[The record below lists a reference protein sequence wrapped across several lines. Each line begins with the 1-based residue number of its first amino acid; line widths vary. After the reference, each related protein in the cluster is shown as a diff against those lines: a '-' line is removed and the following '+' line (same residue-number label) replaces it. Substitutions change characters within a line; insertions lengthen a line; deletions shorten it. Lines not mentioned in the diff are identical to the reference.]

1 MSSINKNKNL
11 GFNSSKEQN
20 SLLKKSQIKFFNT
33 NNNIQ
38 KTKTNERY
46 KKLTS
51 TNPLTNSKNSRISI
65 ESINKKDIKNTN
77 NSKEIENQQN
87 QIKKLQE
94 KINEKK
100 HLIEVNKN
108 KLNLYKKDNES
119 LNYELN
125 QKDSKIKHI
134 EEKIQFFVSINNNL
148 TSQIQSLKENLDPE
162 HNRRIL
168 EAMRTRRELRRQML
182 ETYLLSM
189 IMNMRE
195 RDENNNQYPNV
206 DNMSYEELLALE
218 EQIGNVS
225 KGLDKKLI
233 EKIPFDKYRK
243 NKFPDD
249 KCVICQIEFENNER
263 VKVLPCKHCY
273 HKDCIDEW
281 LKDQKVC
288 PYCKKE
294 VKF

>member
-125 QKDSKIKHI
+125 QKDCKIKHI

-206 DNMSYEELLALE
+206 DNMS
-218 EQIGNVS
+218 
-225 KGLDKKLI
+225 
-233 EKIPFDKYRK
+233 
-243 NKFPDD
+243 
-249 KCVICQIEFENNER
+249 
-263 VKVLPCKHCY
+263 
-273 HKDCIDEW
+273 
-281 LKDQKVC
+281 
-288 PYCKKE
+288 
-294 VKF
+294 